1 MLAELNTANSF
12 EAAPTTSRISAALL
26 WKIGLAL
33 AVLAALWLVRDP
45 ALQFVALIKDRDALA
60 RQVHAYGAW
69 GPALL
74 GGLIAL
80 QVTVAVLP
88 GHILMLAGGYL
99 YGAVGGFFIT
109 WIATVAA
116 SQLNYHLAR
125 SAGRQ
130 VVYRLASE
138 RMVERWERLARG
150 KGFMFFLL
158 MFALPIF
165 PSDLMSYVAGFTDIS
180 PRRYLAANLLGHLPC
195 AITASL
201 VGAYGLSF
209 TPQAW
214 AAIAAVIAV
223 AALGWRQFGTR
234 LTGLSLR
241 ETLGF

>member
-1 MLAELNTANSF
+1 MLAEFKNANL
-12 EAAPTTSRISAALL
+12 EAAPTQSRINASLL

-33 AVLAALWLVRDP
+33 AVLGLLWLVRDP

-74 GGLIAL
+74 VGLIGL
-80 QVTVAVLP
+80 QVTLAVLP

-109 WIATVAA
+109 WIATVSA
-116 SQLNYHLAR
+116 SQLNYYLAR

-130 VVYRLASE
+130 VVYRLASA
-138 RMVERWERLARG
+138 RMVERWETLARG
-150 KGFMFFLL
+150 KGFTFFLL

-165 PSDLMSYVAGFTDIS
+165 PSDLMSYVAGFTEIS

-201 VGAYGLSF
+201 VGAFGLSLP
-209 TPQAW
+209 PQAW
-214 AAIAAVIAV
+214 VAIGAAV
-223 AALGWRQFGTR
+223 AAAALLWKRFGTR
-234 LTGLSLR
+234 LTGLSLKQ
-241 ETLGF
+241 TLGL

>member
-1 MLAELNTANSF
+1 MLAEFNNANI
-12 EAAPTTSRISAALL
+12 EAAPANSRINASLL
-26 WKIGLAL
+26 WKVGAAL
-33 AVLAALWLVRDP
+33 AVLAVLWLVRDP
-45 ALQFVALIKDRDALA
+45 ALQFVALIKDRDSLA
-60 RQVHAYGAW
+60 RQVQAYGAW

-109 WIATVAA
+109 WISTVAA

-130 VVYRLASE
+130 VVYRLASA
-138 RMVERWERLARG
+138 RMVERWETLARG
-150 KGFMFFLL
+150 KGFTFFLL

-165 PSDLMSYVAGFTDIS
+165 PSDLMTYVAGFTDIS

-214 AAIAAVIAV
+214 AAV
-223 AALGWRQFGTR
+223 AAALTAAALAWRRFGTR

-241 ETLGF
+241 QTLGL